1 MKFKISKLY
10 KIVIVYHA
18 KKSIVIDFMGFDLIK
33 IAFALLFNHIYTLEF
48 YRCPIYME
56 DCSLMNGQLVNKQ

>member
-1 MKFKISKLY
+1 MR
-10 KIVIVYHA
+10 